1 MDLNT
6 SFWSEGS
13 SINIALTSSESNS
26 ILTDTSSIESQ
37 DTFSDSVS
45 LPNDDHLNIQEFDED
60 ANMPQPFDI
69 VDEESYLGDDESDDL
84 DITIEESVEK
94 RSFKFRE
101 NRLEK
106 VAEEENEAGFRELFC
121 MPRAVFQSL
130 YELIWMHLPIGM
142 YLPYRTVSTYGK

>member
-69 VDEESYLGDDESDDL
+69 VDEESYLGDDEL
-84 DITIEESVEK
+84 MM
-94 RSFKFRE
+94 
-101 NRLEK
+101 N
-106 VAEEENEAGFRELFC
+106 
-121 MPRAVFQSL
+121 
-130 YELIWMHLPIGM
+130 
-142 YLPYRTVSTYGK
+142 